1 MKILPIALG
10 AACLLDASASA
21 SASTSGTREGR
32 RRLGR
37 GLRRLQLEE
46 VANPQDTGRNGMGP
60 DLSNDVLVRGGSGSS
75 GGEGVPLP
83 LPPAAEDDLNRNAA
97 NPGSWWGQSGGPVWQ
112 PAPLPPQHWNPVAP
126 PPAPAPWGAPA
137 PWNPPVPLGPQYVAP
152 PWNAPIWAS
161 PPPGC
166 TYFYPDNDN
175 DGYGDKNAAPMSI
188 CSRAGGDGDDD
199 QVLPDATA
207 VSNNGDCNDND
218 RYVFPGA
225 VEICEDNKINDCG
238 SINNDRNYHVC
249 KCRIG
254 QATYDPPIWYRDADG
269 DGQGSATVYVR
280 GCAKPSGYV
289 ENNTDCDDS
298 SSSAGVTPCY
308 VEIASTCTLSDTSM
322 STGTDCSTL
331 STNSGKL
338 DCPAANV
345 GVTSITFRFTAA
357 SCASSANAQAATVS
371 CIDNIA
377 LPDTTSARHIDITQV
392 GGTGAGSKGS
402 GVVAVGG
409 TIAATGI
416 ATDATSISVTI
427 SGSSAGA
434 GTVYQ
439 TITVISLSC
448 AAVTDLKTC
457 DNFGAVEVVSMTNAS
472 GSVTRPT
479 VTATVT
485 TTRSYPTTA
494 PTGTPSTYQAATSTN
509 TFFTTVTQSGG
520 VNAQTTGKSVGTT
533 ATSTTD
539 VITIDS
545 CDTSVSYTVTGFVTA
560 QRSTGSHCV
569 DTSTATLT
577 YSQAA

>member
-60 DLSNDVLVRGGSGSS
+60 DLSNDVLVRGGSGS
-75 GGEGVPLP
+75 GGEGEGVPLP

-112 PAPLPPQHWNPVAP
+112 PAPLPPQQWNPVAP

-166 TYFYPDNDN
+166 TYFYPDSDN

-188 CSRAGGDGDDD
+188 CSRAGGDDDDD

-207 VSNNGDCNDND
+207 VSNNGDCNDYD

-308 VEIASTCTLSDTSM
+308 VEIASTCTLSDTSV

-338 DCPAANV
+338 NCPAANV

-357 SCASSANAQAATVS
+357 SCASSANAQGGVS
-371 CIDNIA
+371 CSGVG
-377 LPDTTSARHIDITQV
+377 LPDTTSARHIDIMQV
-392 GGTGAGSKGS
+392 GGAVAGSKGS

-409 TIAATGI
+409 TIEATGI
-416 ATDATSISVTI
+416 DTDATSISVTI

-439 TITVISLSC
+439 TITGISLTC
-448 AAVTDLKTC
+448 AAVTNLRTC
-457 DNFGAVEVVSMTNAS
+457 DNFGAVEVYGFTNGG

-479 VTATVT
+479 ETATFT
-485 TTRSYPTTA
+485 ATNSYPTTV
-494 PTGTPSTYQAATSTN
+494 PTGTPTTYLPATSTID
-509 TFFTTVTQSGG
+509 FFTTTSVNGVTTSKEL
-520 VNAQTTGKSVGTT
+520 ATT
-533 ATSTTD
+533 AGVGRTES
-539 VITIDS
+539 VIIDLCMS
-545 CDTSVSYTVTGFVTA
+545 QTVSQQATVTGQRTSTA
-560 QRSTGSHCV
+560 YCV
-569 DTSTATLT
+569 DTTTFSFT
-577 YSQAA
+577 YSET